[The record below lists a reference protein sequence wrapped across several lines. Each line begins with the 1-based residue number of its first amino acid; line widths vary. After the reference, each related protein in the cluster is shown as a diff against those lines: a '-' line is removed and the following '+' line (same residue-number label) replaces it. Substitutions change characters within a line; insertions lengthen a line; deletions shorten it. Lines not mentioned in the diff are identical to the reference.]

1 MFDTAVAKCRVRPKL
16 LIWEQELGDLQ
27 PRHSVQ
33 PQGSPRTML
42 FLFMRQTLGLP
53 LGESK
58 SSQGNPKGWNYKRK
72 SATLADD
79 PGPRPLGGGR
89 GPLQL
94 LLWMNK
100 GRFGAGWGRWLGHHS
115 RL

>member
-16 LIWEQELGDLQ
+16 LIWEQESGDLQ

-33 PQGSPRTML
+33 PQGSSRTTL

-58 SSQGNPKGWNYKRK
+58 SSQGNPKVWNYKRK

-79 PGPRPLGGGR
+79 PGPSPLGGGR
-89 GPLQL
+89 GPVVIVGGEQREI
-94 LLWMNK
+94 W
-100 GRFGAGWGRWLGHHS
+100 GGVGAVVRTS
-115 RL
+115 F